1 MRCCLAYPA
10 LEGELVVAGVEAL
23 HAALRD
29 GLPGW
34 PPHEPATVCTPDID
48 ARLTEQGWAVRARSG
63 AEQLVATGDAAEGAN
78 AVIGMLVDSVL
89 ERRPQMVCLH
99 AAGIQVGAGAI
110 LCAGPSGAGK
120 SSLALHLARRGYRC
134 LGDDQILVDV
144 SGRPQA
150 VALGL
155 ALKARLPLPPSGG
168 LARFVAGRIAS
179 TDANVAYLHLHD
191 DEVAPFAT
199 AVPVRAIVVVR
210 RRCERA
216 GGDCALVPLS
226 AGAGVARLLEQTTAP
241 GASAPALIAL
251 LSRLV
256 DAVPVASLDY
266 HDSDHAAER
275 VLAAHGGDA

>member
-1 MRCCLAYPA
+1 MCP
-10 LEGELVVAGVEAL
+10 
-23 HAALRD
+23 
-29 GLPGW
+29 
-34 PPHEPATVCTPDID
+34 
-48 ARLTEQGWAVRARSG
+48 AVRKPWRWAWPSRPG
-63 AEQLVATGDAAEGAN
+63 CRCRRAA
-78 AVIGMLVDSVL
+78 
-89 ERRPQMVCLH
+89 
-99 AAGIQVGAGAI
+99 
-110 LCAGPSGAGK
+110 
-120 SSLALHLARRGYRC
+120 
-134 LGDDQILVDV
+134 
-144 SGRPQA
+144 
-150 VALGL
+150 
-155 ALKARLPLPPSGG
+155 G